1 MAAMDDKPMAPFKKK
16 APVAWQATVE
26 ALRKLKARH
35 AAAQDY
41 WAGLGML
48 GLFGWSVALPML
60 FGIVV
65 GLWLDFDHPGG
76 HVWTLSLMAAG
87 IAIGCLQ
94 AWKWI
99 SKENKEIEKGKAGR
113 PH

>member
-1 MAAMDDKPMAPFKKK
+1 MNDRPPAQHKPK
-16 APVAWQATVE
+16 ALAAWQSTVG
-26 ALRKLKARH
+26 AMRKVKARH

-94 AWKWI
+94 AWHWI
-99 SKENKEIEKGKAGR
+99 SKENREIAKGKGG
-113 PH
+113 PQ